1 MNKIRIIALYKHNVV
16 YRNVKKR
23 NISTL
28 IFSFSL
34 VLILFCLLS
43 GFKNSTVFSQCI
55 TALNPINEL
64 YRDVQVATFVYSE
77 NTNFIVPVKSIN
89 VENSDSSIVFT
100 VGESIMI
107 IAPASGE
114 IIDIGKGENKY
125 IKIKH
130 SDSLYSIISGI
141 EISGVKEKQFV
152 KQGKEIATAKPNSK
166 VKLELIKD
174 GKKIQGLYIYKSFV
188 KWD

>member
-1 MNKIRIIALYKHNVV
+1 MNKIKIIALYKHNVV

-23 NISTL
+23 NISSL

-34 VLILFCLLS
+34 VLILFGLLI
-43 GFKNSTVFSQCI
+43 GFNKSSTFSQSV
-55 TALNPINEL
+55 TTLNPINEL
-64 YRDVQVATFVYSE
+64 YRDVQVATFVYTE
-77 NTNFIVPVKSIN
+77 NTNFIVPVKSVN
-89 VENSDSSIVFT
+89 VENFDSSILFT
-100 VGESIMI
+100 VGESIMV

-114 IIDIGKGENKY
+114 IVEIGNGENRY

-141 EISGVKEKQFV
+141 EISGVKVNQFV

-166 VKLELIKD
+166 VKFELIKD
-174 GKKIQGLYIYKSFV
+174 GKTISGLYIYKSFI